1 MLVGRRVIGTV
12 GIPCGMSH
20 CHTAFTW
27 NLLKFAQ
34 FNERH
39 LLQPDQ
45 DLLYLDT
52 GSTYR
57 YFARNELA
65 RKAQGEFLF
74 QLDADHTF
82 GADILKRLLIPF
94 EQYGLDVVT
103 GVYYQRQPPYLPVI
117 YRFRAD
123 DDYHCEFITGF
134 PDDTIFRVD
143 CAGAGCLLVR
153 GTVFDRMRA
162 ELGEE
167 PFDQYQGTGED
178 FSFFMRCR
186 KLGIPVHVVPW
197 VQCGHIGQQV
207 FGAQHHEK
215 YLPQLCWR
223 TETVAGLKPDE

>member
-1 MLVGRRVIGTV
+1 MLVGRKPIGTV

-20 CHTAFTW
+20 CHTAFAW
-27 NLLKFAQ
+27 HLMRMAQ

-39 LLQPDQ
+39 LLGPDE

-52 GSTYR
+52 SSTYR
-57 YFARNELA
+57 YYARNELA
-65 RKAQGEFLF
+65 ARTQGEFLL

-82 GADILKRLLIPF
+82 DADILKRLLVPF
-94 EQYGLDVVT
+94 LQHDLDVVS
-103 GVYYQRQPPYLPVI
+103 GVYYQRQPPYLPVL

-134 PDDTIFRVD
+134 PDDTMFRVD

-153 GTVFDRMRA
+153 TRVFDRMRA
-162 ELGEE
+162 ELGEQ

-197 VQCGHIGQQV
+197 VRCGHIGQV
-207 FGAQHHEK
+207 VYNEQHHAK
-215 YLPQLCWR
+215 YLPTLVGRQ
-223 TETVAGLKPDE
+223 ETVAGLKPTQ